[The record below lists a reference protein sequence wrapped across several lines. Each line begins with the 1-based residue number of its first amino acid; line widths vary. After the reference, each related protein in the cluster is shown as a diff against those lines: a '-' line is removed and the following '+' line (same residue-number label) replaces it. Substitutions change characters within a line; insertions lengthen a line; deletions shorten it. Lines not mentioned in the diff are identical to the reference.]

1 LPRLPGQYLDK
12 ETNLHYNYFR
22 DYDSGLGRYVQSDP
36 LGLKGGL
43 NTYAYVGSTPLI
55 FIDPWGEQRLW
66 RRYNPRHMQELQR
79 NLPEYI
85 IEQGGKVA
93 TGPEEYGV
101 VVGKYLCKATGGKVS
116 SGFDACSLGG
126 PLGGGC
132 GIFLGADGSVGAHQD
147 CIDACRNYI
156 KKACN
161 PNCPP

>member
-1 LPRLPGQYLDK
+1 MAR
-12 ETNLHYNYFR
+12 NYWP
-22 DYDSGLGRYVQSDP
+22 DGGRYIEADR
-36 LGLKGGL
+36 LGIATTWPRVPTTTGL
-43 NTYAYVGSTPLI
+43 NHLYAYVGNAPLG
-55 FIDPWGEQRLW
+55 FIDPEGEQRLW

-79 NLPEYI
+79 NLPDYM
-85 IEQGGKVA
+85 IEQGGKAA
-93 TGPEEYGV
+93 TGPTDYGV
-101 VVGKYLCKATGGKVS
+101 VVGKYLCKATGGKVA

-147 CIDACRNYI
+147 CIDACRDYI